1 MPRLDV
7 RSIRRDQILD
17 AAEQLV
23 SRRGWAQTSFAEICR
38 EADVSNGVL
47 TYHFKDKD
55 DLFLA
60 LFERS
65 AVRWRG
71 HLEEGLCGGCGGAAD
86 RLDVLFAEAAEK
98 ADREPALYLLL
109 LHYLS
114 EAPDHPEIAAR
125 LGALFGEMRARIGPE
140 LVSANGGLSC
150 DPAAGAALLQTVLLG
165 FMIGRVTL
173 DLRVPPEEV
182 AAMVSNHLTGGAGH
196 RPPPA
201 SLPAG
206 TRDSAAQSSAPSI

>member
-7 RSIRRDQILD
+7 RTIRRDQILD

-65 AVRWRG
+65 AERWKD
-71 HLEEGLCGGCGGAAD
+71 HLEEGLCGGCGAVID
-86 RLDVLFAEAAEK
+86 RLGVLFEEAAAK
-98 ADREPALYLLL
+98 ADRERPLYLLL

-114 EAPDHPEIAAR
+114 EAPDHPEIAER
-125 LGALFGEMRARIGPE
+125 LGRLFREMRERMGPALAE
-140 LVSANGGLSC
+140 SDGGVSG
-150 DPAAGAALLQTVLLG
+150 DPTAGAALLQTVLLG
-165 FMIGRVTL
+165 TMIGRVTL
-173 DLRVPPEEV
+173 DLRVPPDEI
-182 AAMVSNHLTGGAGH
+182 AAMVTNHLTGRTGRCPQLAGV
-196 RPPPA
+196 PNGPDT
-201 SLPAG
+201 G
-206 TRDSAAQSSAPSI
+206 V

>member
-17 AAEQLV
+17 AAERLV
-23 SRRGWAQTSFAEICR
+23 ARRGWAQTSFAEICR

-47 TYHFKDKD
+47 TYHFTDKD

-65 AVRWRG
+65 AGRWRD
-71 HLEEGLCGGCGGAAD
+71 HLEVGLCGGCGAARD
-86 RLDVLFAEAAEK
+86 RIGVLFAEAAEK
-98 ADREPALYLLL
+98 AERERALYLLL

-125 LGALFGEMRARIGPE
+125 LGALFGDMRARIGPE
-140 LVSANGGLSC
+140 LAAADGGLAC
-150 DPAAGAALLQTVLLG
+150 DPAAGAALIQTVLLG
-165 FMIGRVTL
+165 YMIGRVTL
-173 DLRVPPEEV
+173 D
-182 AAMVSNHLTGGAGH
+182 
-196 RPPPA
+196 
-201 SLPAG
+201 
-206 TRDSAAQSSAPSI
+206 